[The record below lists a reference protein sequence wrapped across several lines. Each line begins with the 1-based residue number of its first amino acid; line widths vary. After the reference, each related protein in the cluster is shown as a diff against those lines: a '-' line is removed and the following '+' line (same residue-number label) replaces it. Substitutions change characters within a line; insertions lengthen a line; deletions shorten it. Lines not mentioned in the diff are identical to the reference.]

1 MLGLKD
7 SKCVTMTTANSPQN
21 NLSPWKPGQS
31 GNPSGRPRGT
41 RDLAGYVLESTGGGR
56 ELVDSLVSIARGVM
70 PNVSVQEGSRPRKD
84 QQVRPAD
91 QLKAIEMLLDRGFG
105 RSPQQLDIAHSVTD
119 RPLEHLSDE
128 TLRLLV
134 EYGQQLTEGTGVVV
148 DGEGK
153 VVTE

>member
-1 MLGLKD
+1 
-7 SKCVTMTTANSPQN
+7 MTTANNTNN

-41 RDLAGYVLESTGGGR
+41 RDLAGYVLETTDDGR
-56 ELVDSLVSIARGVM
+56 ELIDALLSIARGIT
-70 PNVSVQEGSRPRKD
+70 PNIAVQEGSRPRKD

-105 RSPQQLDIAHSVTD
+105 RSPQQLDIAHSVSD
-119 RPLEHLSDE
+119 RPMEHLSDE

-134 EYGQQLTEGTGVVV
+134 ESARQLEEGSGVVING
-148 DGEGK
+148 DGQ
-153 VVTE
+153 VVSD

>member
-1 MLGLKD
+1 
-7 SKCVTMTTANSPQN
+7 MTTANNSNN

-31 GNPSGRPRGT
+31 GNRSGRPKGT
-41 RDLAGYVLESTGGGR
+41 LDLAGFVLESTNGGK
-56 ELVDSLVSIARGVM
+56 ELVDALICIARGAV
-70 PNVSVQEGSRPRKD
+70 PNLAVQKGSRPRKD

-105 RSPQQLDIAHSVTD
+105 RSPQQLDVAHSVND
-119 RPLEHLSDE
+119 RPLAHLSDE
-128 TLRLLV
+128 TLQLLV
-134 EYGQQLTEGTGVVV
+134 ENARQLEEGSGVVV

>member
-1 MLGLKD
+1 
-7 SKCVTMTTANSPQN
+7 MTTANNPNN
-21 NLSPWKPGQS
+21 NLSPWQPGQS
-31 GNPSGRPRGT
+31 GNPSGRPKGT
-41 RDLAGYVLESTGGGR
+41 RDLAGYVLETTDGGKD
-56 ELVDSLVSIARGVM
+56 LVEALVSIARGVM
-70 PNVSVQEGSRPRKD
+70 PNVPVQEGSRPRKD

-91 QLKAIEMLLDRGFG
+91 QLKAIEMLLDRGFV
-105 RSPQQLDIAHSVTD
+105 RSPQQLDIAHSVSD

-134 EYGQQLTEGTGVVV
+134 ENARQLEEGSGVVV

>member
-1 MLGLKD
+1 
-7 SKCVTMTTANSPQN
+7 
-21 NLSPWKPGQS
+21 
-31 GNPSGRPRGT
+31 
-41 RDLAGYVLESTGGGR
+41 VLETTDGGK
-56 ELVDSLVSIARGVM
+56 ELVDALVSIARGVM
-70 PNVSVQEGSRPRKD
+70 PDLPMQEGSRSRKD

-105 RSPQQLDIAHSVTD
+105 RSPQQLDVAHSVSD

-134 EYGQQLTEGTGVVV
+134 ENARQLEEGSGVVV
-148 DGEGK
+148 DGDGQ

>member
-1 MLGLKD
+1 
-7 SKCVTMTTANSPQN
+7 MTTANNANN
-21 NLSPWKPGQS
+21 NLSPWQPGQS
-31 GNPSGRPRGT
+31 GNPSGRPKGT

>member
-1 MLGLKD
+1 
-7 SKCVTMTTANSPQN
+7 MTTANNPNN
-21 NLSPWKPGQS
+21 NLSPWQPGQS
-31 GNPSGRPRGT
+31 GNPSGRPKGT
-41 RDLAGYVLESTGGGR
+41 RDLAGYVLETTDGGKY
-56 ELVDSLVSIARGVM
+56 LVEALVSIARGVM
-70 PNVSVQEGSRPRKD
+70 PNVPVQEGSRPRKD

-91 QLKAIEMLLDRGFG
+91 QLKAIEMLLDRGFV
-105 RSPQQLDIAHSVTD
+105 RSPQQLDIAHSVSD

-134 EYGQQLTEGTGVVV
+134 ENAWQLEEGSGVVV